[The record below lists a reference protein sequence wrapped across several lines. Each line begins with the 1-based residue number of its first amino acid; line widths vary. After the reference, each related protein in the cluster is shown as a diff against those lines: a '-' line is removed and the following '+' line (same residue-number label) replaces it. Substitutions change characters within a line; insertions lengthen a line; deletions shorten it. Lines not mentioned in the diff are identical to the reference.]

1 MPKITKNAKKPG
13 KYTSDSLESP
23 KKENI
28 MDIIKNISAWIRGLT
43 EIGLSVLM
51 LGVVFQIIFGAN
63 VVFLPIDILGN
74 VISFVKAL
82 GSEGLVGLIALWILW
97 GIYDKK

>member
-1 MPKITKNAKKPG
+1 
-13 KYTSDSLESP
+13 
-23 KKENI
+23 
-28 MDIIKNISAWIRGLT
+28 MDIIKNVSAWNRGLT
-43 EIGLSVLM
+43 EVGLSIVA

-82 GSEGLVGLIALWILW
+82 GGEGLVGLIALWILW
-97 GIYDKK
+97 GIYNKK